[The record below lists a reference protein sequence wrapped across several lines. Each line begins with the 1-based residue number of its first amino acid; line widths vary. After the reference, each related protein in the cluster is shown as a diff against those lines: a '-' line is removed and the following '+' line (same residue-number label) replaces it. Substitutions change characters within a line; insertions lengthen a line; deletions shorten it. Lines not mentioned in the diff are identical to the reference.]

1 MVNLIVATMHC
12 PAANQSIIGVNGRLP
27 FYSPVDMRRFNALTT
42 SGVVIM
48 GRKTHES
55 IGRPLVNRTNVV
67 LTRQSG
73 YGRDEPEI
81 LVYHDLLEA
90 VAFAEGLEKESWIIG
105 GGEVYKQAFDL
116 ALADKIYLSEMKQT
130 HALNWHDE
138 VTAFP
143 DFDSDVYP
151 LGPHSEEYEDHL
163 FRILDKNKQD
173 AL

>member
-1 MVNLIVATMHC
+1 MVNLIVATMYC
-12 PAANQSIIGVNGRLP
+12 PHANQSIIGVNGRLP
-27 FYSPVDMRRFNALTT
+27 FHSPVDLQRFNTLTT
-42 SGVVIM
+42 AGVVIM

-67 LTRQSG
+67 LTHQAR
-73 YGRDEPEI
+73 YGEDEPEI

-90 VAFAEGLEKESWIIG
+90 VAFAEESEKEVWIIG

-116 ALADKIYLSEMKQT
+116 ALPDKIYLSEMKQT
-130 HALNWHDE
+130 HVLNWHDAL
-138 VTAFP
+138 TAFP

-151 LGPHSEEYEDHL
+151 LGPHSEECEDHF

-173 AL
+173 VL